1 MRVSNSNKMSD
12 KQVAFDTSEAKPSS
26 KEEFYA
32 QAEKWHKAQIVFF
45 ADIEKRK
52 NENKKK

>member
-1 MRVSNSNKMSD
+1 MSD